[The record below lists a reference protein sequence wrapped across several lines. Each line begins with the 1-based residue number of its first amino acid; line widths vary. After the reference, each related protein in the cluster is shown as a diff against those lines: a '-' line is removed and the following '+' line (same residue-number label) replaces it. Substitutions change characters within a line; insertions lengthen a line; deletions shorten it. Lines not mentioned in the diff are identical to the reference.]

1 MLANEAQL
9 LLSRL
14 HTGVKQR
21 VSLRCSC
28 ENLETVYIHL
38 DDQGNL
44 RVDDDHKT
52 FQYLYEA
59 NDSTYVPLEALDLD
73 LIRETFGELQVE
85 WVDAPAEGY
94 PGIECR
100 IDPQQPIA
108 DAVERVAEAI
118 DRVFFIARRPDLK

>member
-14 HTGVKQR
+14 RAGVKQH

-44 RVDDDHKT
+44 RVDDDHET
-52 FQYLYEA
+52 FRYLYEA
-59 NDSTYVPLEALDLD
+59 NNCTYVPLKALDLD
-73 LIRETFGELQVE
+73 LIREIFRELRVV
-85 WVDAPAEGY
+85 WVDAPPDGY

-100 IDPQQPIA
+100 IGPEQPIA
-108 DAVERVAEAI
+108 NAVERVAKAI
-118 DRVFFIARRPDLK
+118 DRVFFMARRPDLK

>member
-1 MLANEAQL
+1 MKPRP
-9 LLSRL
+9 LSRL
-14 HTGVKQR
+14 HAGVKQR

-44 RVDDDHKT
+44 RANDDHKT

-59 NDSTYVPLEALDLD
+59 NDSTYGPLEALDLD
-73 LIRETFGELQVE
+73 LIRETFDELQVE
-85 WVDAPAEGY
+85 WVDAPADGY

-100 IDPQQPIA
+100 IGPEQPIA

-118 DRVFFIARRPDLK
+118 ERVFFIARRPDLK